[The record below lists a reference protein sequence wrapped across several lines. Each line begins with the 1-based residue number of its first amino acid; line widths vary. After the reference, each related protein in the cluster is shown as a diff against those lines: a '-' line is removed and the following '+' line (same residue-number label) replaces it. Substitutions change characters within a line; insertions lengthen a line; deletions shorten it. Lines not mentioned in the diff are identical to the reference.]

1 MIKVIIF
8 DLWETLGTKNVG
20 ISSTLLNHF
29 GFTKNHDLLV
39 KYENAIQL
47 KKFSTVEDLAT
58 SFLSDFELDQSQE
71 NIKFVVDTLQAGV
84 TKATIFDGIYELL
97 EELAVNYRLGLV
109 SNTTVFESKLIF
121 DWKIDH
127 FFDVKIFSWEI
138 GLIKPDP
145 KVFGLICSKLDAQS
159 SDVLFIDDGS
169 KNVVAARKLGM
180 QAIRFESVGQLKQEL
195 GVLLKKRL

>member
-58 SFLSDFELDQSQE
+58 SFLSDF
-71 NIKFVVDTLQAGV
+71 
-84 TKATIFDGIYELL
+84 
-97 EELAVNYRLGLV
+97 
-109 SNTTVFESKLIF
+109 
-121 DWKIDH
+121 
-127 FFDVKIFSWEI
+127 
-138 GLIKPDP
+138 
-145 KVFGLICSKLDAQS
+145 
-159 SDVLFIDDGS
+159 DVL
-169 KNVVAARKLGM
+169 
-180 QAIRFESVGQLKQEL
+180 
-195 GVLLKKRL
+195 LLR